1 VVCGEFVPLDDNAH
15 IHIKGHEV
23 FVSHVRSGGSS

>member
-1 VVCGEFVPLDDNAH
+1 VDCEFTPLPDDGE

-23 FVSHVRSGGSS
+23 FVSHVRRGASS